1 MKIQGPWGGLRELC
15 TSSQLGSA
23 SRTAAAAEPSVLL
36 FPLYPYLFENSIK
49 IKRKKKIIKN
59 VGGTMRQGWKREGGR
74 EGEEGGGSGSGCE
87 SPEFACDCNAD
98 RLKRDVSRRHLRC
111 GPLGATPARGA

>member
-23 SRTAAAAEPSVLL
+23 SSTAAAAAERSVLL

-49 IKRKKKIIKN
+49 IKRKKKQECGREN
-59 VGGTMRQGWKREGGR
+59 ETGVEEGGR
-74 EGEEGGGSGSGCE
+74 EGGGGWRMAE
-87 SPEFACDCNAD
+87 VLAVVAKAPN
-98 RLKRDVSRRHLRC
+98 LH
-111 GPLGATPARGA
+111 ATAMRIV